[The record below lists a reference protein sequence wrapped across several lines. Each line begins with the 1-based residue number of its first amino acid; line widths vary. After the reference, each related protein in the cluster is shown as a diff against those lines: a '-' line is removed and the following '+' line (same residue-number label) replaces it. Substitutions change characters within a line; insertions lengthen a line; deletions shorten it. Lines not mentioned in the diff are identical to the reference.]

1 MYTPTPIRTPLMQPE
16 NRQTLCQ
23 LLAAQPFASRWS
35 VTAAECSTF
44 NFLDED
50 DRLDLMAN
58 TTRFLVLSEPGV
70 LPNVASFVLRQMTR
84 RLSEDWF
91 ARFGRQAVLAETF
104 CDPTH
109 FPGPMDTASNWIH
122 LGQTKGFSRAN
133 GT

>member
-1 MYTPTPIRTPLMQPE
+1 MG
-16 NRQTLCQ
+16 
-23 LLAAQPFASRWS
+23 LAAWQNGAFKCAPRDQWNEWTPDQ
-35 VTAAECSTF
+35 V
-44 NFLDED
+44 

-104 CDPTH
+104 CDPTT
-109 FPGPMDTASNWIH
+109 P
-122 LGQTKGFSRAN
+122 
-133 GT
+133 